1 MILYLN
7 SIFILLGCSKY
18 ILEDDSEVLIEA
30 DVGQNLMQLALDN
43 NLDGIEGA
51 CGGSCMCGTCHVLI
65 ESVKGKQLK
74 ERDEMETIIIE
85 MEIDELAPPN
95 SRLGCQIT
103 IDEGMESITARIAN
117 LSNF

>member
-1 MILYLN
+1 MAIV
-7 SIFILLGCSKY
+7 KY

-65 ESVKGKQLK
+65 ESVKGKQLE
-74 ERDEMETIIIE
+74 ERYEMETVKIGR
-85 MEIDELAPPN
+85 AHV
-95 SRLGCQIT
+95 
-103 IDEGMESITARIAN
+103 
-117 LSNF
+117 

>member
-1 MILYLN
+1 MATV
-7 SIFILLGCSKY
+7 KY
-18 ILEDDSEVLIEA
+18 ILEDGSEVLIEA

-65 ESVKGKQLK
+65 ESVKGKQLE
-74 ERDEMETIIIE
+74 ERSE
-85 MEIDELAPPN
+85 MEIDELAPTN

-103 IDEGMESITARIAN
+103 IQEGMESITARIAN
-117 LSNF
+117 LSSF

>member
-1 MILYLN
+1 MAIV
-7 SIFILLGCSKY
+7 KY
-18 ILEDDSEVLIEA
+18 ILEDNSEVLIEA

-43 NLDGIEGA
+43 DLDGIEGA
-51 CGGSCMCGTCHVLI
+51 CMCGTCHVLI
-65 ESVKGKQLK
+65 ESVKGKQLE

-103 IDEGMESITARIAN
+103 IEEGMESITARIAN

>member
-1 MILYLN
+1 MTTV
-7 SIFILLGCSKY
+7 KY
-18 ILEDDSEVLIEA
+18 ILEDGSEVLIEA

-65 ESVKGKQLK
+65 ESVKGKQLE
-74 ERDEMETIIIE
+74 ERDEMEIVIIE

-103 IDEGMESITARIAN
+103 IPVSYTHLTLPTKA
-117 LSNF
+117 